1 MGTGENMVGRAQ
13 KIRLGIFVTL
23 LSVLLIAAL
32 IFIAGDKLMESWDYY
47 YITYSDVS
55 VNGLQVG
62 GQVRYHGIEIGKV
75 EEIKIVPDDVTK
87 VRVKISVSEGTPVK
101 TDTEAHL
108 VLVGI
113 TGLKIVELTGGSNET
128 LLLKPGSEILPGVS
142 ILDNISGKAEV
153 MAEKLELIMN
163 NILEITNSDN
173 QDRISSILTSVD
185 TILIANQEPIN
196 NIVVNLD
203 STTAELTE
211 LLHTSNE
218 ILARLNSII
227 QSGTIDTMLTN
238 FEDISSELADL
249 DIAELIDQMNLTVR
263 QINSTVQK
271 IDLTIVRSQQDLLD
285 TITSIREVADYLEDF
300 SRRISED
307 PTILLRGSRN

>member
-1 MGTGENMVGRAQ
+1 MVGRAQ

-23 LSVLLIAAL
+23 LSVLLLAAL
-32 IFIAGDKLMESWDYY
+32 IFIAGDKLMESWDHY

-87 VRVKISVSEGTPVK
+87 VRVKISVTEGTPVK

-163 NILEITNSDN
+163 NILEFTNSDN
-173 QDRISSILTSVD
+173 QMRINSILASVD
-185 TILIANQEPIN
+185 TILTTNQEPIN
-196 NIVVNLD
+196 NVVVNLD
-203 STTAELTE
+203 NTTAELTE

-218 ILARLNSII
+218 ILARFNDII
-227 QSGTIDTMLTN
+227 QTGKIDTIITN
-238 FEDISSELADL
+238 FADL
-249 DIAELIDQMNLTVR
+249 EIVELIDQLNITVR
-263 QINSTVQK
+263 QINSTVK
-271 IDLTIVRSQQDLLD
+271 KVDLTVVRGQQDLLD
-285 TITSIREVADYLEDF
+285 TITSMREVADYLEDF

-307 PTILLRGSRN
+307 PTILLRGGGN

>member
-1 MGTGENMVGRAQ
+1 MVGRAQ
-13 KIRLGIFVTL
+13 KVRLGIFITL
-23 LSVLLIAAL
+23 LSALLIAAL

-47 YITYSDVS
+47 YITYSNTS

-87 VRVKISVSEGTPVK
+87 VRVKISVTEGTPVK

-128 LLLKPGSEILPGVS
+128 LLLKPGSEILPGIS

-163 NILEITNSDN
+163 NILEITDSDN

-218 ILARLNSII
+218 ILARLNSIV
-227 QSGTIDTMLTN
+227 QSGKIDTMLTN
-238 FEDISSELADL
+238 FTDVSSELADL
-249 DIAELIDQMNLTVR
+249 EIVELIDQMNLTVH

-271 IDLTIVRSQQDLLD
+271 IDLTIVRGQQDLLD
-285 TITSIREVADYLEDF
+285 TISSIREVADYLEDF

>member
-1 MGTGENMVGRAQ
+1 MVGRAQ
-13 KIRLGIFVTL
+13 KVRLGIFITL
-23 LSVLLIAAL
+23 LSALLIAAL

-87 VRVKISVSEGTPVK
+87 VRVKISVTEGTPVK

-128 LLLKPGSEILPGVS
+128 LLLKPGSEILPGIS

-163 NILEITNSDN
+163 NILEITDSDN

-218 ILARLNSII
+218 ILARLNSIV
-227 QSGTIDTMLTN
+227 QSGKIDTMLTN
-238 FEDISSELADL
+238 FTDVSSELADL
-249 DIAELIDQMNLTVR
+249 EIVELIDQMNLTVR
-263 QINSTVQK
+263 QINSTVSK
-271 IDLTIVRSQQDLLD
+271 IDLTIIRSQQDLLD
-285 TITSIREVADYLEDF
+285 TISSMREVADYLEDF

-307 PTILLRGSRN
+307 PTILLRGGRN

>member
-1 MGTGENMVGRAQ
+1 MVGRAQ

-23 LSVLLIAAL
+23 LSVLLLAA
-32 IFIAGDKLMESWDYY
+32 IVFIAGDKLMESWDHY

-75 EEIKIVPDDVTK
+75 DEIRIEPDDVTK

-113 TGLKIVELTGGSNET
+113 TGLKVVELTGGSNET
-128 LLLKPGSEILPGVS
+128 LYLEPGSEILPGVS
-142 ILDNISGKAEV
+142 VLDNISGKAEV
-153 MAEKLELIMN
+153 MAEKLEMIMN
-163 NILEITNSDN
+163 NILEITNQEN
-173 QDRISSILTSVD
+173 QERLASILCSVD
-185 TILIANQEPIN
+185 TILITNQEPIN
-196 NIVVNLD
+196 NVIVNLD
-203 STTAELTE
+203 STTAELIAI
-211 LLHTSNE
+211 LQTSNE
-218 ILARLNSII
+218 IMTRLNGII
-227 QSGTIDTMLTN
+227 QSERIDSILTN
-238 FEDISSELADL
+238 IDGFSGELAELEVSEL
-249 DIAELIDQMNLTVR
+249 INELNVTVR
-263 QINSTVQK
+263 NINSTVQK
-271 IDLTIVRSQQDLLD
+271 IDLTFVRSQQDLLD
-285 TITSIREVADYLEDF
+285 TIISIREVADYLEDF

>member
-1 MGTGENMVGRAQ
+1 MVGRAQ
-13 KIRLGIFVTL
+13 KVRLGIFVTL
-23 LSVLLIAAL
+23 LSALLIAAL

-47 YITYSDVS
+47 YITYSNTS

-75 EEIKIVPDDVTK
+75 DEIKIVPDDVTK
-87 VRVKISVSEGTPVK
+87 VRVKISVTEGTPVK

-128 LLLKPGSEILPGVS
+128 LLLKPGSEILPGIS

-163 NILEITNSDN
+163 NILEITDSDN

-218 ILARLNSII
+218 ILARLNSIV
-227 QSGTIDTMLTN
+227 QSGKIDTMLTN
-238 FEDISSELADL
+238 FTDVSSELADL
-249 DIAELIDQMNLTVR
+249 EIVELIDQMNLTVH

-271 IDLTIVRSQQDLLD
+271 IDLTIVRGQQDLLD
-285 TITSIREVADYLEDF
+285 TISSIREVADYLEDF

-307 PTILLRGSRN
+307 PTILLRGGRN

>member
-1 MGTGENMVGRAQ
+1 MVGRAQ
-13 KIRLGIFVTL
+13 KVRLGIFVTL
-23 LSVLLIAAL
+23 LSALLIAAL

-47 YITYSDVS
+47 YITYSNTS

-75 EEIKIVPDDVTK
+75 DEIKIVPDDVTK
-87 VRVKISVSEGTPVK
+87 VRVKISVTEGTPVK

-128 LLLKPGSEILPGVS
+128 LLLKPGSEILPGIS

-163 NILEITNSDN
+163 NILEITDSDN

-218 ILARLNSII
+218 ILARLNSIV
-227 QSGTIDTMLTN
+227 QSGKIDTMLTN
-238 FEDISSELADL
+238 FTDVSSELADL
-249 DIAELIDQMNLTVR
+249 EIVELIDQMNLTVH

-271 IDLTIVRSQQDLLD
+271 IDLTIVRGQQDLLD
-285 TITSIREVADYLEDF
+285 TISSIREVADYLEDF

>member
-1 MGTGENMVGRAQ
+1 MVGRAQ

-23 LSVLLIAAL
+23 LSVLMLATL
-32 IFIAGDKLMESWDYY
+32 IFIAGDKLMEKWDYY

-87 VRVKISVSEGTPVK
+87 IRVKISITQGTPVK

-113 TGLKIVELTGGSNET
+113 TGLKIVELKGGSNST
-128 LLLKPGSEILPGVS
+128 LLLKPGSEIIPGVS
-142 ILDNISGKAEV
+142 VLDNLSGKAEV
-153 MAEKLELIMN
+153 MAEKLEMIMN
-163 NILEITNSDN
+163 NILAITDSDN

-185 TILIANQEPIN
+185 TILITNREPVN
-196 NIVVNLD
+196 NIIVNLD

-211 LLHTSNE
+211 LLHSSNE

-227 QSGTIDTMLTN
+227 QSSTIDTMLTN
-238 FEDISSELADL
+238 FKDVSSELADL
-249 DIAELIDQMNLTVR
+249 EIADLIDQMNLTAR

-271 IDLTIVRSQQDLLD
+271 IDLTVLRSQQDLLD
-285 TITSIREVADYLEDF
+285 TITSMREAADYLEDF

-307 PTILLRGSRN
+307 PTILLRGGRN

>member
-1 MGTGENMVGRAQ
+1 MVGRAQ
-13 KIRLGIFVTL
+13 KVRLGIFITL
-23 LSVLLIAAL
+23 LSALLIAAL

-47 YITYSDVS
+47 YITYSNTS

-75 EEIKIVPDDVTK
+75 DEIKIVPDDITK
-87 VRVKISVSEGTPVK
+87 VRVKISVTEGTPVK

-128 LLLKPGSEILPGVS
+128 LLLKPGSEILPGIS

-163 NILEITNSDN
+163 NILEITDSDN

-218 ILARLNSII
+218 ILARLNSIV
-227 QSGTIDTMLTN
+227 QSGKIDTMLTN
-238 FEDISSELADL
+238 FTDVSSELADL
-249 DIAELIDQMNLTVR
+249 EIVELIDQMNLTVH

-271 IDLTIVRSQQDLLD
+271 IDLTIVRGQQDLLD
-285 TITSIREVADYLEDF
+285 TISSIREVADYLEDF

>member
-75 EEIKIVPDDVTK
+75 EEIKIVPDDVTQ

-163 NILEITNSDN
+163 NILEITDSDN

-203 STTAELTE
+203 SITAELTE

-218 ILARLNSII
+218 IMARLNSII
-227 QSGTIDTMLTN
+227 QSGKIDTMLTN

-249 DIAELIDQMNLTVR
+249 EIAELIDQMNLTVR

-271 IDLTIVRSQQDLLD
+271 VDLTIIRGQQDLLD
-285 TITSIREVADYLEDF
+285 TISSIREVADYLEDF

-307 PTILLRGSRN
+307 PTILLRGGRN

>member
-1 MGTGENMVGRAQ
+1 MVGRAQ
-13 KIRLGIFVTL
+13 KVRLGIFITL
-23 LSVLLIAAL
+23 LSALLIAAL

-47 YITYSDVS
+47 YITYSNTS

-75 EEIKIVPDDVTK
+75 DEIKIVPDDVTK
-87 VRVKISVSEGTPVK
+87 VRVKISVTEGTPVK

-128 LLLKPGSEILPGVS
+128 LLLKPGSEILPGIS

-163 NILEITNSDN
+163 NILEITDSDN

-218 ILARLNSII
+218 ILARLNSIV
-227 QSGTIDTMLTN
+227 QSGKIDTMLTN
-238 FEDISSELADL
+238 FTDVSSELADL
-249 DIAELIDQMNLTVR
+249 EIVELIDQMNLTVH

-271 IDLTIVRSQQDLLD
+271 IDLTIVRGQQDLLD
-285 TITSIREVADYLEDF
+285 TISSIREVADYLEDF

>member
-1 MGTGENMVGRAQ
+1 MVGRAQ

-218 ILARLNSII
+218 ILARLNSIV
-227 QSGTIDTMLTN
+227 QSGKIDTMLTN
-238 FEDISSELADL
+238 FTDVSSELADL
-249 DIAELIDQMNLTVR
+249 EIVELIDQMNLTVH

-271 IDLTIVRSQQDLLD
+271 IDLTIVRGQQDLLD
-285 TITSIREVADYLEDF
+285 TISSIREVADYLEDF

>member
-1 MGTGENMVGRAQ
+1 MVGRAQ

-75 EEIKIVPDDVTK
+75 EEIKIVPDDVTQ

-163 NILEITNSDN
+163 NILEITDSDN

-203 STTAELTE
+203 SITAELTE

-218 ILARLNSII
+218 IMARLNSII
-227 QSGTIDTMLTN
+227 QSGKIDTMLTN

-249 DIAELIDQMNLTVR
+249 EIAELIDQMNLTVR

-271 IDLTIVRSQQDLLD
+271 VDLTIIRGQQDLLD
-285 TITSIREVADYLEDF
+285 TISSIREVADYLEDF

-307 PTILLRGSRN
+307 PTILLRGGRN

>member
-1 MGTGENMVGRAQ
+1 MVGRAQ
-13 KIRLGIFVTL
+13 KVRLGIFITL
-23 LSVLLIAAL
+23 LSALLIAAL

-87 VRVKISVSEGTPVK
+87 VRVKISVTEGTPVK

-128 LLLKPGSEILPGVS
+128 LLLKPGSEILPGIS

-163 NILEITNSDN
+163 NILEITDSDN

-185 TILIANQEPIN
+185 TILIANREPIN

-218 ILARLNSII
+218 ILARFNSII
-227 QSGTIDTMLTN
+227 QSGTIDTMLIN
-238 FEDISSELADL
+238 FKDISSELNDL
-249 DIAELIDQMNLTVR
+249 EIAELIDQMNLTVR
-263 QINSTVQK
+263 QINSTVSK
-271 IDLTIVRSQQDLLD
+271 IDLTIIRSQQDLLD
-285 TITSIREVADYLEDF
+285 TISSMREVADYLEDF

-307 PTILLRGSRN
+307 PTILLRGGRN

>member
-1 MGTGENMVGRAQ
+1 MVGRAQ